1 MSPKL
6 PYLVHWCTI
15 DTMKVTITEARRRL
29 PELVSRVKED
39 EGLRVRITVHGDVA
53 AELRSCP
60 IDPPLGAAAKR
71 LRELMARLPAHRG
84 GKRNISEQINQ
95 NLYTKK

>member
-1 MSPKL
+1 MGLDSLMDNSP
-6 PYLVHWCTI
+6 I

-39 EGLRVRITVHGDVA
+39 DGLRVQITVHGDVA

-95 NLYTKK
+95 NLYGKK